1 MNAATQR
8 EQVLAEVDQIR
19 RALRRGV
26 YAPHKPLMLL
36 LALAHLQRGEARL
49 QPFAAY
55 DRELKA
61 LLTQFGPS
69 SAPGSRHYPF
79 WHLRTD
85 GNGSLWD
92 LKGPA
97 TLLER
102 PPGATPNLGELRS
115 AGIEAGFSPAVYE
128 ALRRDPG
135 LLVEIAARLLTTTFP
150 PSLHEDLIQVLGLD
164 MSSDAR
170 RLAEPEA
177 PAYGKPAVSKRRR
190 DAGFR
195 DEVLRAYEYRCCI
208 CGFDLRVSHMP
219 VGLEAAHIQWH
230 TANGPDLVVNGLSLC
245 ATHHKM
251 FDMGAF
257 TVEPLEHRIVFS
269 QHAIGAAQMQFHGRP
284 MISPQS
290 PAMNPGAEYL
300 AWNQKNIFKTPVRQ

>member
-1 MNAATQR
+1 MTIERQ
-8 EQVLAEVDQIR
+8 QVLAEVDQIR

-55 DRELKA
+55 DKELKA

-92 LKGPA
+92 LQGPA
-97 TLLER
+97 VLLQR
-102 PPGATPNLGELRS
+102 PPAATPNLGELRDE
-115 AGIEAGFSPAVYE
+115 GIEAGFSPTVYE

-135 LLVEIAARLLTTTFP
+135 LVIEVASRLLESTFP
-150 PSLHEDLIQVLGLD
+150 SSLHEDLIQVLGLD
-164 MSSDAR
+164 MSSAAR

-177 PAYGKPAVSKRRR
+177 PLYGKPGAPKRRR
-190 DAGFR
+190 DASFR

-230 TANGPDLVVNGLSLC
+230 TADGPDIVANGLSLC

-257 TVEPLEHRIVFS
+257 TVEPVERRIVFS
-269 QHAIGAAQMQFHGRP
+269 QHAIGSAQTQFHGRP
-284 MISPQS
+284 MIPPQA
-290 PAMNPGAEYL
+290 PTMNPGEEYL
-300 AWNQKNIFKTPVRQ
+300 AWNQKNIFKTPARQ